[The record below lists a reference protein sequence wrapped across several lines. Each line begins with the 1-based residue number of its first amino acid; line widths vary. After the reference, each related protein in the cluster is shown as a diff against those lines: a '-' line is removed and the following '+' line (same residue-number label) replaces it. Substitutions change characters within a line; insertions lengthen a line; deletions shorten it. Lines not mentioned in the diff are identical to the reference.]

1 MFAFSCPQSIG
12 NVSCQQA
19 QAALKQERPLL
30 NPVGYLL
37 KQERCLRQHSLL
49 QLFSAITINELAKE
63 CYSVSTI
70 EHVGGDKLLIDNVN
84 FGYDVTPIFENFSI
98 DVPPGEFLSIIGP
111 SGCGKTTL
119 LNLLSGFLAP
129 DSGTIK
135 LRGQPIE
142 PEDPHFG
149 YVFQSATLFP
159 WLSTVENVEFGLKMQ
174 GTLSAA
180 QMRDKAL
187 TYLELV
193 GLSGFEHYLPRKLS
207 GGMQQR
213 VSLARALVMEP
224 RLLLMDEPFGALDA
238 ITRETMNDELL
249 RLWDELGQTVV
260 FITHDIDEAI
270 YLSDRILVLNRP
282 PNGIFRVLNNQL
294 TRPRSGPATRTS
306 ELFWQYKK
314 QLIADISDVAY
325 AKPNTET
332 VVETSPTPSSTKQ
345 EIQKEA
351 VL

>member
-1 MFAFSCPQSIG
+1 MS
-12 NVSCQQA
+12 
-19 QAALKQERPLL
+19 E
-30 NPVGYLL
+30 
-37 KQERCLRQHSLL
+37 
-49 QLFSAITINELAKE
+49 
-63 CYSVSTI
+63 I
-70 EHVGGDKLLIDNVN
+70 EHVGGDKLVIDNVH
-84 FGYDVTPIFENFSI
+84 FAYDVNPIFNGFSI
-98 DVPPGEFLSIIGP
+98 DVSPGEFLAIIGP

-119 LNLLSGFLAP
+119 LNLLSGFLP
-129 DSGTIK
+129 PNNGSVK
-135 LRGQPIE
+135 LRGEPIE

-159 WLSTVENVEFGLKMQ
+159 WLSTIENVEFGLKM
-174 GTLSAA
+174 GGKMNAEDI
-180 QMRDKAL
+180 RDKAK

-193 GLSGFEHYLPRKLS
+193 GLAGFEDYLPRHLS

-282 PNGIFRVLNNQL
+282 PNGIFRDLKNEL
-294 TRPRSGPATRTS
+294 PRPRSGPETRTS
-306 ELFWQYKK
+306 DLFWQYKK
-314 QLIADISDVAY
+314 ELIADISTVAQQEDG
-325 AKPNTET
+325 ADI
-332 VVETSPTPSSTKQ
+332 SSGQSASKL
-345 EIQKEA
+345 A
-351 VL
+351 VP